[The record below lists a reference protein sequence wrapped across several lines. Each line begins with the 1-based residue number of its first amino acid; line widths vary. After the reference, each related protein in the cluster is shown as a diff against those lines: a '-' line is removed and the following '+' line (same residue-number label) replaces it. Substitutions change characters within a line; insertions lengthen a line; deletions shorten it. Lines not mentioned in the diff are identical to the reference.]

1 MLLLPFFSGGTRI
14 ILFWYARDIE
24 QTNAREEAL
33 FQRTTGCPNKET
45 ASLILFKELEEHSLF

>member
-24 QTNAREEAL
+24 QTNAREKAP

-45 ASLILFKELEEHSLF
+45 ASLICSKN